1 MIHLLGYVAMA
12 CLITAAF
19 PQAYKAIRDG
29 HSHGVSGAFLILLMV
44 GFGLMSVYLVLTKP
58 VYPVLINYLS
68 NMVMMG
74 VVAYYKLFPRVK
86 P

>member
-1 MIHLLGYVAMA
+1 MV
-12 CLITAAF
+12 CLIMSAA
-19 PQAYKAIRDG
+19 PQAYKAFRDG
-29 HSHGVSGAFLILLMV
+29 HSRGISGAFLILLMV
-44 GFGLMSVYLVLTKP
+44 GFSLMSLYLILTKP

-74 VVAYYKLFPRVK
+74 VVAYYKLFPRN